1 MYIHNL
7 NPVALEFFGLKI
19 YWYSLAYLLGFI
31 FSVYYSKFIIKKGV
45 IDLNTDIVDNFFSW
59 AIIGVIFGGRL
70 GYIIFY
76 NFDFYFQ
83 NIIEIFKIWKGG
95 MSFHGGLIGLTI
107 SMYIFS
113 RLNKIK
119 FIDLSNLIACSA
131 PFGIFL
137 GRIANFIN
145 AELVGKPTF
154 SDWGVKYYNEELLR
168 HPSQLYEAFL
178 EGLVLFL
185 IIMFLI
191 KRRFYKKFNLCAI
204 FLVFYGLFRFA
215 VEYFRE
221 PDNHI
226 GLVFYNLSMGQILS
240 IPIIILGFSIIKYG
254 RKKNKTNF

>member
-70 GYIIFY
+70 GYVIFY

>member
-7 NPVALEFFGLKI
+7 NPVALEFFGLKV
-19 YWYSLAYLLGFI
+19 YWYSLAYLFGFI
-31 FSVYYSKFIIKKGV
+31 FSIFYSKLLIRKGV
-45 IDLNTDIVDNFFSW
+45 INLDTDVVDNFFSW

-70 GYIIFY
+70 GYVIFY
-76 NFDFYFQ
+76 NFDLYFQ

-95 MSFHGGLIGLTI
+95 MSFHGGLIGLVI

-113 RLNKIK
+113 RINKIK
-119 FIDLSNLIACSA
+119 FLDLSNLVACSA

-168 HPSQLYEAFL
+168 HPSQLYEAFF

-185 IIMFLI
+185 IMIFFI
-191 KRRFYKKFNLCAI
+191 KNGYHKKINLSAI
-204 FLVFYGLFRFA
+204 FLVFYGFFRFL

-226 GLVFYNLSMGQILS
+226 GSIIYDLSMGQILS
-240 IPIIILGFSIIKYG
+240 IPVVIFGVLIIKYG
-254 RKKNKTNF
+254 KKQN

>member
-31 FSVYYSKFIIKKGV
+31 FSVYYSKLIIKKGV

-70 GYIIFY
+70 GYVIFY

>member
-31 FSVYYSKFIIKKGV
+31 FSVYYSKLLIKKGV
-45 IDLNTDIVDNFFSW
+45 IDLNTEIVDNFFSW

-70 GYIIFY
+70 GYVIFY
-76 NFDFYFQ
+76 NFEFYIQ
-83 NIIEIFKIWKGG
+83 NISEIFKIWKGG
-95 MSFHGGLIGLTI
+95 MSFHGGLIGLTL
-107 SMYIFS
+107 SMYFFS

-185 IIMFLI
+185 IIIFLI
-191 KRRFYKKFNLCAI
+191 KRGFYKKVNLCAI

>member
-31 FSVYYSKFIIKKGV
+31 FSVYYSKLIIKKGI

-70 GYIIFY
+70 GYVIFY
-76 NFDFYFQ
+76 NFEFYIQ

-95 MSFHGGLIGLTI
+95 MSFHGGLIGLTL

-168 HPSQLYEAFL
+168 HPSQLYEAFF

-185 IIMFLI
+185 IIIFVI
-191 KRRFYKKFNLCAI
+191 KRGFYKKVNLCAI
-204 FLVFYGLFRFA
+204 FLVFYGLFRFV

-226 GLVFYNLSMGQILS
+226 GLVIYNLSMGQILS
-240 IPIIILGFSIIKYG
+240 IPIVILGFSIIKYG

>member
-70 GYIIFY
+70 GYVIFY
-76 NFDFYFQ
+76 NFEFYIQ